1 MTTTATQNNVNALEG
16 ALVLLNDTTLR
27 FHTEPVSIKY
37 TNRQKSLETLGLT
50 NQDSF
55 HDLVFE
61 IMAEHGGRFDR
72 HFSVNIK
79 GLLLLAGA
87 LYTDGTLSAC
97 QIGTEDRWENID
109 AFDRGNVNL
118 MMKAYTPWTQLP
130 YKSSKI
136 ETAARLYQ
144 RRIRKGKSTQEAYR
158 SLATHIVRNAI
169 ARGEEA
175 GYNFMPARE
184 DLRAAVQ

>member
-1 MTTTATQNNVNALEG
+1 MTTTVTQNNVNALEG
-16 ALVLLNDTTLR
+16 ALGIINGTTLR

-50 NQDSF
+50 NQSSF
-55 HDLVFE
+55 YDLVFN
-61 IMAEHGGRFDR
+61 IMTEHGGRFDR

-79 GLLLLAGA
+79 GVLLLAGA
-87 LYTDGTLSAC
+87 LYTDGMLSGC

-130 YKSSKI
+130 LKASRL

-144 RRIRKGKSTQEAYR
+144 RRIRKGKSTQDAYR
-158 SLATHIVRNAI
+158 SLATHIIRNAI
-169 ARGEEA
+169 ARGEAA
-175 GYNFMPARE
+175 GYNFTPARE